1 MAHDGREP
9 RSPGVGRARPN
20 SRLMATLALLAD
32 TATSVNHF
40 IDVFIYVY
48 VLLIFAYVLTSWVR
62 LPYNIWIRRIA
73 DFLRDV
79 CEPYLRLFRRILPPL
94 GPLDLSPVVA
104 IFSLFVLMRVIDEIF
119 NRFA

>member
-1 MAHDGREP
+1 M
-9 RSPGVGRARPN
+9 SP
-20 SRLMATLALLAD
+20 SRIHVLMATLALLAD
-32 TATSVNHF
+32 TAHVGQPIHRRLHL
-40 IDVFIYVY
+40 VY
-48 VLLIFAYVLTSWVR
+48 ILLIFAYVLTSWVR

-104 IFSLFVLMRVIDEIF
+104 ILSLFVLMRVIDEIF